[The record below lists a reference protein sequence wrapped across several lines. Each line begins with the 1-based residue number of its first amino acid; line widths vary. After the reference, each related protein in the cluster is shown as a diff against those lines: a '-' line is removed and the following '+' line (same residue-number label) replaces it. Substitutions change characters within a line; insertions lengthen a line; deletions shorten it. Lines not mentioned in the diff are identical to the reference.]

1 MGSIK
6 RGMVSLSELFK
17 RISKKSICK
26 VKIKEHNID
35 KMGFFCR
42 IPFPDFKHLLPVLI
56 LNYDSFVG
64 GQIIEFTMDE
74 DKLSY
79 KISFDNSRIAY
90 TSHKY
95 NITIIE
101 IKEKDNLDINSFLK
115 LDEELTNISKADIC
129 LIQYINSKLN
139 VSFGKVKDINNNN
152 GNFSHCCSSSKEA
165 LACPLI
171 NLNNFKVIGIHI
183 GIDEGMFLQLPLIE
197 FNNYFKNIN
206 IINNSVQNNDNYINA
221 LTTKNTFLISEI
233 KKLEE
238 EINKEK
244 NENKIL
250 KEKIN
255 NLENILNEKCE
266 KLNKSLL
273 KIKELE
279 EIIKNKSKKDSNLQ
293 KIIKLM
299 EELEQL
305 KSKLPFD
312 LLEKDKLMV
321 ITFISEDESIHYS
334 TISKNSENLTRIENL
349 IYQEHPEYFS
359 TENILI
365 SNKKVINS
373 YDSLEKNGIKNNDII
388 IIKRKNQNENKINII

>member
-101 IKEKDNLDINSFLK
+101 IKENDNLDINSFLK

-206 IINNSVQNNDNYINA
+206 IINNSVQNNDNYIKM
-221 LTTKNTFLISEI
+221 L
-233 KKLEE
+233 
-238 EINKEK
+238 
-244 NENKIL
+244 
-250 KEKIN
+250 
-255 NLENILNEKCE
+255 
-266 KLNKSLL
+266 
-273 KIKELE
+273 
-279 EIIKNKSKKDSNLQ
+279 
-293 KIIKLM
+293 
-299 EELEQL
+299 
-305 KSKLPFD
+305 
-312 LLEKDKLMV
+312 
-321 ITFISEDESIHYS
+321 
-334 TISKNSENLTRIENL
+334 
-349 IYQEHPEYFS
+349 
-359 TENILI
+359 
-365 SNKKVINS
+365 
-373 YDSLEKNGIKNNDII
+373 
-388 IIKRKNQNENKINII
+388 